1 MRHELLLYAQDDTLV
16 DVAAP
21 FLKDGLA
28 AGDAVVT
35 VLDTRKL
42 DLLHAALG
50 AQAKG
55 VAWIDVASHY
65 TRPEAAVADYDARLR
80 ALVGDGVPHVRLF
93 GELPPLRS
101 EAQCDAWIAYDAILN
116 RAFDQHP
123 VSVLCGYDGRA
134 VPERVL
140 AAARESHPVV
150 HGHGPNEAF
159 ADPAA
164 IVRAHTPEPEP
175 VPGLR
180 TIPAGDGARALRR
193 ALVAAMTASGLGPR
207 AIGGM
212 VLAANEVVA
221 NAYRYAGGPPEV
233 RAGSPDGRFV
243 CEITDSGTGFDDPLA
258 GHLPPRARG
267 DRGAGLWIARQ
278 STSRLEMFH
287 SEGGQ
292 TVRLWA

>member
-16 DVAAP
+16 DVVAP
-21 FLKDGLA
+21 FLEDGLA

-42 DLLHAALG
+42 DLLRAALG

-116 RAFDQHP
+116 QAFDHHP
-123 VSVLCGYDGRA
+123 VSVLCGYDRRA

-140 AAARESHPVV
+140 GAARKSHPVV
-150 HGHGPNEAF
+150 HGHGLNDAF

-193 ALVAAMTASGLGPR
+193 ALVAAMTAAGLGPR

-233 RAGSPDGRFV
+233 RAGSADGRFV

-278 STSRLEMFH
+278 STSRLEMVR

>member
-1 MRHELLLYAQDDTLV
+1 MQHELLHYEQDDALV
-16 DVAAP
+16 DIAAP
-21 FLKDGLA
+21 FLEDGLA

-35 VLDTRKL
+35 VLDARKR

-50 AQAKG
+50 ARAKG

-80 ALVGDGVPHVRLF
+80 ALLRGGVPYVRLF

-116 RAFDQHP
+116 RVFDHHP
-123 VSVLCGYDGRA
+123 VSVLCGYDERA
-134 VPERVL
+134 VPDRVL

-159 ADPAA
+159 GDPAA
-164 IVRAHTPEPEP
+164 IVRAHTPDPEP
-175 VPGLR
+175 LPGLR
-180 TIPAGDGARALRR
+180 TIPAADGARALRR
-193 ALVAAMTASGLGPR
+193 ALVAAMTVAGLGPD
-207 AIGGM
+207 AISGM

-221 NAYRYAGGPPEV
+221 NVYRHAGGPPEV
-233 RAGSPDGRFV
+233 RAGSADGRFV
-243 CEITDSGTGFDDPLA
+243 CEITDSGIGFDDPLA
-258 GHLPPRARG
+258 GHVPPRARG

-278 STSRLEMFH
+278 STSRLEMLR
-287 SEGGQ
+287 GARGQ

>member
-1 MRHELLLYAQDDTLV
+1 
-16 DVAAP
+16 
-21 FLKDGLA
+21 
-28 AGDAVVT
+28 
-35 VLDTRKL
+35 
-42 DLLHAALG
+42 
-50 AQAKG
+50 
-55 VAWIDVASHY
+55 
-65 TRPEAAVADYDARLR
+65 
-80 ALVGDGVPHVRLF
+80 
-93 GELPPLRS
+93 
-101 EAQCDAWIAYDAILN
+101 
-116 RAFDQHP
+116 

-164 IVRAHTPEPEP
+164 IVRAHTPEPAP
-175 VPGLR
+175 LPGLR
-180 TIPAGDGARALRR
+180 TIPAEDGARALRR
-193 ALVAAMTASGLGPR
+193 ALVAAMTAAGLGPQ

-233 RAGSPDGRFV
+233 RAGSADGRFV

-278 STSRLEMFH
+278 STSRLEMLR

>member
-21 FLKDGLA
+21 FLEDGLA

-50 AQAKG
+50 AKAKG

-101 EAQCDAWIAYDAILN
+101 DAQCDAWIAYDAILN
-116 RAFDQHP
+116 RAFDHHP
-123 VSVLCGYDGRA
+123 VSVLCGYDRRA

-140 AAARESHPVV
+140 GAARKSHPVV
-150 HGHGPNEAF
+150 HGHGPNDAF
-159 ADPAA
+159 TDPAA
-164 IVRAHTPEPEP
+164 IVRAHTPELEAL
-175 VPGLR
+175 PGLR
-180 TIPAGDGARALRR
+180 PIPAGDGARALRR
-193 ALVAAMTASGLGPR
+193 ALVAAMTAAGLGPQ

-221 NAYRYAGGPPEV
+221 NAYRYAGGPPGV
-233 RAGSPDGRFV
+233 RAGSADGRFV